1 MSSNQPQR
9 RERGGLGAGRRVEKR
24 WREMGRGVEKR
35 IVLSLAVQSA
45 TSSITMASGSP
56 TFHHI
61 ELLNASDATMSAWAD
76 TVPPLTSSPAT
87 PAAATPA
94 GEAAATPAATPAGE
108 AAATPADGE
117 AAAMASDSP
126 TFHHIELLN
135 GSSDATMSAWADTV
149 PPLTSSPA
157 TPAAATPAGE
167 AAATPAATPAGEAAA
182 TPADGEAAAT
192 PAGEAAV
199 EEPPVTIHVWGHPSW
214 KWLGPISRTPWKSP
228 TTVHLHEHGS
238 EVEAR
243 SVAPR

>member
-76 TVPPLTSSPAT
+76 TVPPLSTSPETSSGPT
-87 PAAATPA
+87 PMLEDSKVAAA
-94 GEAAATPAATPAGE
+94 
-108 AAATPADGE
+108 ADGE
-117 AAAMASDSP
+117 A
-126 TFHHIELLN
+126 
-135 GSSDATMSAWADTV
+135 
-149 PPLTSSPA
+149 
-157 TPAAATPAGE
+157 TP
-167 AAATPAATPAGEAAA
+167 
-182 TPADGEAAAT
+182 AAAT

-199 EEPPVTIHVWGHPSW
+199 EEPQTPVTIHVWGHPSW

-238 EVEAR
+238 EFEAR